1 MRTADALWKEWVN
14 RIESIHK
21 ENEQKMRQLEE
32 EVLTERTHHVKMQYQ
47 QQIEDERREKERLER
62 EKSEM
67 ENRLMDEKQ
76 AERDTL
82 KAELASLKVSC
93 RTPDHLR
100 PC

>member
-1 MRTADALWKEWVN
+1 
-14 RIESIHK
+14 
-21 ENEQKMRQLEE
+21 
-32 EVLTERTHHVKMQYQ
+32 MQYQ

-67 ENRLMDEKQ
+67 ENWLMDEKQ